1 MGQGLDL
8 DGDFCVRKLQRGHTH
23 PLRGQA
29 CNGVGPVGW
38 LERKKVPTIDR
49 DYEGVHLG
57 GTELGQHSARQIP
70 ARERLAA
77 GVKFVRR
84 YCKKITPV
92 TASYC

>member
-1 MGQGLDL
+1 MGQVLFLD
-8 DGDFCVRKLQRGHTH
+8 CVRKLQRGHTH
-23 PLRGQA
+23 PLRGQD
-29 CNGVGPVGW
+29 CNGVGSVGW
-38 LERKKVPTIDR
+38 LEKKVPTTDR

-57 GTELGQHSARQIP
+57 GTELGQHSARKIP